1 MNFIFKAFYIFDSTL
16 QFYFTIQRQYL
27 ILPTVNPAP
36 HSRGSFTVWAIY
48 SELFDLTTLN
58 RHQNFLKSLAKIR
71 RNGNMT
77 SLKQILCEKVL
88 SASDEGV
95 NFIYSTKLA
104 H

>member
-1 MNFIFKAFYIFDSTL
+1 MNFIFKAFYVFDSTVYI
-16 QFYFTIQRQYL
+16 YFTIQRQYL

-36 HSRGSFTVWAIY
+36 HSRNWFTVWAIS
-48 SELFDLTTLN
+48 SEPFELTTLN
-58 RHQNFLKSLAKIR
+58 RHQNFLKSLTKIR

-104 H
+104 R